1 MPARNALVI
10 LWLLFQF
17 SVSGQV
23 PAKTFIPDSLTE
35 DYFRELRKEF
45 GKNKRYPSAFEK
57 QVLIALSYYPELK
70 STSILFR
77 VRHRHPVA
85 LTRATWRGVFA
96 SAAKRHYVITIS
108 DSTEA
113 MLSPILFKKQ
123 SFNAQIGIIGHELG
137 HVVQYSRMST
147 FQLIQYAVS
156 NISAKYIDRF
166 EYNADATSVAH
177 GLGYQLLEWS
187 SFVRTTMNT
196 ENWGG
201 PDLVHRQKDR
211 KRYMNPA
218 TILKRISEDAI
229 YDSIH

>member
-1 MPARNALVI
+1 MPVKNALII

-23 PAKTFIPDSLTE
+23 PVKSFVPDSLTE
-35 DYFRELRKEF
+35 DHFRELRKEF
-45 GKNKRYPSAFEK
+45 GKNKQYPSAFEK
-57 QVLIALSYYPELK
+57 QILIALSYYPELRN
-70 STSILFR
+70 TYILFR
-77 VRHRHPVA
+77 IRHRHPVA
-85 LTRATWRGVFA
+85 LTRAAWGGVFVP
-96 SAAKRHYVITIS
+96 AAKRHYVITIS

-113 MLSPILFKKQ
+113 MLSPILFIKQ

-137 HVVQYSRMST
+137 HVVQYSRMT
-147 FQLIQYAVS
+147 TLQLIQYAVS

-166 EYNADATSVAH
+166 EYNADATSIAH

-187 SFVRTTMNT
+187 RFVRKAMNT

-201 PDLVHRQKDR
+201 PDLVHRQKGR
-211 KRYMNPA
+211 ERYMNPA

-229 YDSIH
+229 YGSIH